1 MATEEKTNTA
11 ISFIQEHQK
20 WVASVKA
27 KDLFVS
33 VGDPKTTG
41 FIQKTTTYAVVT
53 RFDGKDE
60 MVVRRRYSDFD
71 WLYQVL
77 HARYTGIPIPGLPP
91 KGMVKGDAFM
101 AKRVVGLESF
111 LKELVKNPFLRED
124 ATFSEFIRSH
134 DTAGSWTALKKIALE
149 KAKLP
154 WSERV
159 EAKRWRDYLESMEN
173 QGDITSVVNVASK
186 FADSLRTAIDAN
198 LSKSKTYGDKSKTL
212 AGGLDDVHKTWES
225 YKNATFNLADGVE
238 SGSEKLM
245 EIFKNLENILTTALD
260 GTAMLGDFEMGRST
274 RKTNFFAETLSI
286 VRSKIVS
293 LKKVLTK
300 YEELKKKERSSKMA
314 HSKAVANYEASQAQG
329 KEDKGDA
336 LKIAM
341 KTKESE
347 ADQAEKELKAMEISV
362 ALVQIPEV
370 LSEMRVEFEAKII
383 YYAKAEAAK
392 ESEQKEFWLE
402 QLRKLGNNDPN
413 EALKV
418 ALDDLQLITD
428 LDDWLQEVKLSD
440 PVNVGLGSKDIAVN
454 VVDADC
460 V

>member
-1 MATEEKTNTA
+1 M
-11 ISFIQEHQK
+11 
-20 WVASVKA
+20 
-27 KDLFVS
+27 
-33 VGDPKTTG
+33 
-41 FIQKTTTYAVVT
+41 
-53 RFDGKDE
+53 
-60 MVVRRRYSDFD
+60 D
-71 WLYQVL
+71 W
-77 HARYTGIPIPGLPP
+77 TI
-91 KGMVKGDAFM
+91 
-101 AKRVVGLESF
+101 
-111 LKELVKNPFLRED
+111 
-124 ATFSEFIRSH
+124 
-134 DTAGSWTALKKIALE
+134 
-149 KAKLP
+149 
-154 WSERV
+154 
-159 EAKRWRDYLESMEN
+159 
-173 QGDITSVVNVASK
+173 
-186 FADSLRTAIDAN
+186 
-198 LSKSKTYGDKSKTL
+198 
-212 AGGLDDVHKTWES
+212 HKTWES
-225 YKNATFNLADGVE
+225 YKNATLMADGVE

-245 EIFKNLENILTTALD
+245 EIFKNLENILTTD
-260 GTAMLGDFEMGRST
+260 YGTPMLGDFEMGRST

-402 QLRKLGNNDPN
+402 QLRKL
-413 EALKV
+413 ETTIQMKR
-418 ALDDLQLITD
+418 
-428 LDDWLQEVKLSD
+428 
-440 PVNVGLGSKDIAVN
+440 
-454 VVDADC
+454 
-460 V
+460 

>member
-1 MATEEKTNTA
+1 
-11 ISFIQEHQK
+11 
-20 WVASVKA
+20 
-27 KDLFVS
+27 
-33 VGDPKTTG
+33 
-41 FIQKTTTYAVVT
+41 
-53 RFDGKDE
+53 
-60 MVVRRRYSDFD
+60 
-71 WLYQVL
+71 
-77 HARYTGIPIPGLPP
+77 
-91 KGMVKGDAFM
+91 
-101 AKRVVGLESF
+101 
-111 LKELVKNPFLRED
+111 
-124 ATFSEFIRSH
+124 
-134 DTAGSWTALKKIALE
+134 
-149 KAKLP
+149 
-154 WSERV
+154 
-159 EAKRWRDYLESMEN
+159 
-173 QGDITSVVNVASK
+173 
-186 FADSLRTAIDAN
+186 
-198 LSKSKTYGDKSKTL
+198 
-212 AGGLDDVHKTWES
+212 
-225 YKNATFNLADGVE
+225 
-238 SGSEKLM
+238 
-245 EIFKNLENILTTALD
+245 
-260 GTAMLGDFEMGRST
+260 
-274 RKTNFFAETLSI
+274 
-286 VRSKIVS
+286 
-293 LKKVLTK
+293 
-300 YEELKKKERSSKMA
+300 MA

-336 LKIAM
+336 LKITM

-418 ALDDLQLITD
+418 ALDDLQIITD